1 MTLTPNFTGTMLEYR
16 VWTFPSGE
24 LGVVITSFQRMQVT
38 PMRIVGSVQSSDH
51 IMELLLLVN
60 ALRVLEGDR
69 PIHLVMP
76 YCAYS
81 RQDRVCNHGESLSVK
96 VFAQLI
102 NSCNFASV
110 ACYDNHS
117 DVSTALINN
126 CISIDLSMIFEKW
139 GGDNLL
145 YDYLLS
151 PDAGANKK
159 VFRLA
164 KELQVP
170 TIRADKVR
178 DTITGE
184 ITGTT
189 ILADKQ
195 IKLHSDI
202 LVIDDIAANGGTFI
216 PIVKKLHD
224 IDPTFN
230 VDLYVTHGFFHS
242 GVDKLLE
249 AGYRR
254 IITTNS
260 VCTIDHPKVKVI
272 KCAS

>member
-1 MTLTPNFTGTMLEYR
+1 MNPNFTGTMLEYR
-16 VWTFPSGE
+16 VWKFPSGE
-24 LGVVITSFQRMQVT
+24 LGVAITSFQRMQVT
-38 PMRIVGSVQSSDH
+38 PMTIVGSVQSSDH

-60 ALRVLEGDR
+60 ALRVLEGDAM

-81 RQDRVCNHGESLSVK
+81 RQDRVCNPGESLSIK

-117 DVSTALINN
+117 DVSTALIKN
-126 CISIDLSMIFEKW
+126 CTSIDLWTIFEKW
-139 GGDNLL
+139 GTDNLL

-159 VFRLA
+159 VFKLA
-164 KELQVP
+164 QELRTP
-170 TIRADKVR
+170 MIRADKER
-178 DTITGE
+178 NLYDG
-184 ITGTT
+184 T
-189 ILADKQ
+189 ILNTDVFMPTSKP
-195 IKLHSDI
+195 LVGSRI
-202 LVIDDIAANGGTFI
+202 LVVDDIAANGGTFI
-216 PIVKKLHD
+216 PIVQKLHA
-224 IDPTFN
+224 IDPSWT

-249 AGYRR
+249 AGYNR

-260 VCTIDHPKVKVI
+260 VCTLDHPKVKII
-272 KCAS
+272 KCL

>member
-1 MTLTPNFTGTMLEYR
+1 MNPNFTGTMLEYR
-16 VWTFPSGE
+16 VWKFPSGE
-24 LGVVITSFQRMQVT
+24 LGLAITAFQRMQVT
-38 PMRIVGSVQSSDH
+38 PMHIVGSVQSSDH

-60 ALRVLEGDR
+60 ALRVLEGDM
-69 PIHLVMP
+69 PIHLIMP

-81 RQDRVCNHGESLSVK
+81 RQDRVCNHGESLSIK

-117 DVSTALINN
+117 DVSTALING
-126 CISIDLSMIFEKW
+126 CASIGLSTIFEKW
-139 GGDNLL
+139 GTDNLL

-159 VFRLA
+159 VFKLA
-164 KELQVP
+164 QELRTP
-170 TIRADKVR
+170 MIRADKVR
-178 DTITGE
+178 NTSTGTITGTSIMLDE
-184 ITGTT
+184 LPSIG
-189 ILADKQ
+189 
-195 IKLHSDI
+195 SRI
-202 LVIDDIAANGGTFI
+202 LVVDDIAANGGTFI
-216 PIVKKLHD
+216 PIVQKLHS
-224 IDPTFN
+224 IDPSWT

-249 AGYRR
+249 AGYNR

-260 VCTIDHPKVKVI
+260 VCTIDHPKVKII
-272 KCAS
+272 KCAR